1 MEEEM
6 MNMQQSPEDQPIADA
21 TVESD
26 GMLPAGL
33 GDLSTDDPFNSPT
46 PGESLTKNPEEKFP
60 WEQSSEYTEV
70 KPFME
75 DLFLQLTED
84 KDRYVKLLVSFLQ
97 QVSIAD
103 TTQVLLYTSWRAG
116 KINTDLML
124 LLIEPVMYLLIAMA
138 EQAEIEPV
146 IYDEENVD
154 EPSQE
159 DADLYLEQSQKINE
173 MKPEKIRKSSVEP
186 SLLAKVEDLPTA
198 EEVGVTDN
206 TQVESSTV
214 ASVS

>member
-1 MEEEM
+1 M
-6 MNMQQSPEDQPIADA
+6 MNMQQSPTDQPIADA

-33 GDLSTDDPFNSPT
+33 GDLAIDDPFNSPT
-46 PGESLTKNPEEKFP
+46 PGESLTKTPEEKFP
-60 WEQSSEYTEV
+60 WEQASEYTEV
-70 KPFME
+70 RPFME

-103 TTQVLLYTSWRAG
+103 TTQMLLYTSWRAG

-159 DADLYLEQSQKINE
+159 DADLYVDESQKINE
-173 MKPEKIRKSSVEP
+173 MK
-186 SLLAKVEDLPTA
+186 A
-198 EEVGVTDN
+198 E
-206 TQVESSTV
+206 
-214 ASVS
+214 

>member
-1 MEEEM
+1 
-6 MNMQQSPEDQPIADA
+6 MQQSPTDQPIADA

-33 GDLSTDDPFNSPT
+33 GDLAIDDPFNSPT
-46 PGESLTKNPEEKFP
+46 PGESLTKTPEEKFP
-60 WEQSSEYTEV
+60 WEQASEYTEV
-70 KPFME
+70 RPFME

-103 TTQVLLYTSWRAG
+103 TTQMLLYTSWRAG

-159 DADLYLEQSQKINE
+159 DADLYVDESQKINE

-186 SLLAKVEDLPTA
+186 SLLARVEDLPTA
-198 EEVGVTDN
+198 KEVGVTDN
-206 TQVESSTV
+206 TQEEEVE
-214 ASVS
+214 

>member
-1 MEEEM
+1 MEEEI
-6 MNMQQSPEDQPIADA
+6 MNMQQQQEEQQSNPAAQPE
-21 TVESD
+21 
-26 GMLPAGL
+26 GMLFTGG
-33 GDLSTDDPFNSPT
+33 GDMAMDDPFNSPT

-60 WEQSSEYTEV
+60 WEQASEYTEV
-70 KPFME
+70 RPFME

-84 KDRYVKLLVSFLQ
+84 KDRYVKLLVTFMQ
-97 QVSIAD
+97 KISIAD
-103 TTQVLLYTSWRAG
+103 TTQMILYTSWRAG

-146 IYDEENVD
+146 IYDEEDVD

-159 DADLYLEQSQKINE
+159 DADLYVEESQKIAE

-186 SLLAKVEDLPTA
+186 SLLARVEDLPTA
-198 EEVGVTDN
+198 KEVGINDNAQEEEV
-206 TQVESSTV
+206 E
-214 ASVS
+214 

>member
-6 MNMQQSPEDQPIADA
+6 MNMQQLPTDQPIADA

-33 GDLSTDDPFNSPT
+33 GDLAIDDPFNSPT

-60 WEQSSEYTEV
+60 WEQASEYTEV
-70 KPFME
+70 RPFME

-97 QVSIAD
+97 QVSISD
-103 TTQVLLYTSWRAG
+103 TTQMLLYTSWRAG

-159 DADLYLEQSQKINE
+159 DADLYVDESQKINE

-186 SLLAKVEDLPTA
+186 SLLARVEDLPTA
-198 EEVGVTDN
+198 KEVGVTDN
-206 TQVESSTV
+206 TQEEEVE
-214 ASVS
+214 

>member
-6 MNMQQSPEDQPIADA
+6 MNMQQSPTDQPIADA
-21 TVESD
+21 TIESD

-33 GDLSTDDPFNSPT
+33 GDLAIDDPFNSPT
-46 PGESLTKNPEEKFP
+46 PGESLTKTPEEKFP
-60 WEQSSEYTEV
+60 WEQASEYTEV
-70 KPFME
+70 RPFME

-103 TTQVLLYTSWRAG
+103 TTQMLLYTSWRAG

-159 DADLYLEQSQKINE
+159 DADLYVDESQKINE

-186 SLLAKVEDLPTA
+186 SLLARVEDLPTA
-198 EEVGVTDN
+198 KEVGVTDN
-206 TQVESSTV
+206 TQEKEVE
-214 ASVS
+214 

>member
-1 MEEEM
+1 M
-6 MNMQQSPEDQPIADA
+6 MNMQQSPTDQPIADA

-33 GDLSTDDPFNSPT
+33 GDLAIDDPFNSPT
-46 PGESLTKNPEEKFP
+46 PGESLTKTPEEKFP
-60 WEQSSEYTEV
+60 WEQASEYTEV
-70 KPFME
+70 RPFME

-103 TTQVLLYTSWRAG
+103 TTQMLLYTSWRAG

-159 DADLYLEQSQKINE
+159 DADLYVEQSQKINE

-186 SLLAKVEDLPTA
+186 SLLARVEDLPTA
-198 EEVGVTDN
+198 KEVGVTDN
-206 TQVESSTV
+206 TQEEEVE
-214 ASVS
+214 

>member
-1 MEEEM
+1 MEEEQ
-6 MNMQQSPEDQPIADA
+6 NIQPIENKN
-21 TVESD
+21 VPEEMS
-26 GMLPAGL
+26 GMLTTRDGA
-33 GDLSTDDPFNSPT
+33 SVDPFNSPT

-60 WEQSSEYTEV
+60 WEQASEYTEV
-70 KPFME
+70 RPFME

-103 TTQVLLYTSWRAG
+103 TTQMLLYTSWRAG

-159 DADLYLEQSQKINE
+159 DADLYVDESQKINE

-186 SLLAKVEDLPTA
+186 SLLARVEDLPTA
-198 EEVGVTDN
+198 KEVGVTDN
-206 TQVESSTV
+206 TQEEEVE
-214 ASVS
+214 

>member
-1 MEEEM
+1 M
-6 MNMQQSPEDQPIADA
+6 MNMQQSPTDQPIADA

-33 GDLSTDDPFNSPT
+33 GDLAIDDPFNSPT
-46 PGESLTKNPEEKFP
+46 PGESLTKTPEEKFP
-60 WEQSSEYTEV
+60 WEQASEYTEV
-70 KPFME
+70 RPFME

-103 TTQVLLYTSWRAG
+103 TTQMLLYTSWRAG

-159 DADLYLEQSQKINE
+159 DADLYVDESQKINE

-186 SLLAKVEDLPTA
+186 SLLARVEDLPTA
-198 EEVGVTDN
+198 KEVGVTDN
-206 TQVESSTV
+206 TQEEEVE
-214 ASVS
+214 

>member
-6 MNMQQSPEDQPIADA
+6 MNMQQSPTDQPIADA

-33 GDLSTDDPFNSPT
+33 GDLAIDDPFNSPT
-46 PGESLTKNPEEKFP
+46 PGESLTKTPEEKFP
-60 WEQSSEYTEV
+60 WEQASEYTEV
-70 KPFME
+70 RPFME

-103 TTQVLLYTSWRAG
+103 TTQMLLYTSWRAG
-116 KINTDLML
+116 KITTDLML

-159 DADLYLEQSQKINE
+159 DADLYVDESQKINE

-186 SLLAKVEDLPTA
+186 SLLARVEDLPTA
-198 EEVGVTDN
+198 KEVGVTDN
-206 TQVESSTV
+206 TQEEEVE
-214 ASVS
+214 

>member
-1 MEEEM
+1 MEEEI

-21 TVESD
+21 TIESD

-33 GDLSTDDPFNSPT
+33 GDLAIDDPFNSPT
-46 PGESLTKNPEEKFP
+46 PGESLTKNPEEKFA
-60 WEQSSEYTEV
+60 WEQASEYTEV
-70 KPFME
+70 RPFME

-103 TTQVLLYTSWRAG
+103 TTQMLLYTSWRAG

-159 DADLYLEQSQKINE
+159 DADLYVEQSQKINE

-206 TQVESSTV
+206 TQEEEVE
-214 ASVS
+214 

>member
-6 MNMQQSPEDQPIADA
+6 MNMQQSPPDPPIADA

-33 GDLSTDDPFNSPT
+33 GDLAIDDPFNSPT
-46 PGESLTKNPEEKFP
+46 PGESLTKTPEEKFP
-60 WEQSSEYTEV
+60 WEQASEYTEV
-70 KPFME
+70 RPFME

-103 TTQVLLYTSWRAG
+103 TTQMLLYTSWRAG

-159 DADLYLEQSQKINE
+159 DADLYVDESQKINE

-186 SLLAKVEDLPTA
+186 SLLARVEDLPTA
-198 EEVGVTDN
+198 KEVGVTDN
-206 TQVESSTV
+206 TQEEEVE
-214 ASVS
+214 

>member
-1 MEEEM
+1 MEEEI
-6 MNMQQSPEDQPIADA
+6 MNMQRQQEEQQNNPAAQSE
-21 TVESD
+21 
-26 GMLPAGL
+26 GMLFTGG
-33 GDLSTDDPFNSPT
+33 GDMAMDDPFNSPT
-46 PGESLTKNPEEKFP
+46 PGESLTKNPEERFA
-60 WEQSSEYTEV
+60 WEQPSEYTEV
-70 KPFME
+70 RPFME

-103 TTQVLLYTSWRAG
+103 TTQMLLYTSWRAG

-146 IYDEENVD
+146 IYDEEDVD

-159 DADLYLEQSQKINE
+159 DADLYVEESQKIAE

-186 SLLAKVEDLPTA
+186 SLLARVEDLPTA
-198 EEVGVTDN
+198 KEVGINDNAQEEEV
-206 TQVESSTV
+206 E
-214 ASVS
+214 

>member
-1 MEEEM
+1 M
-6 MNMQQSPEDQPIADA
+6 MNMQQSPTDQPIADA
-21 TVESD
+21 TIESD

-33 GDLSTDDPFNSPT
+33 GDLAIDDPFNSPT
-46 PGESLTKNPEEKFP
+46 PGESLTKTPEEKFP
-60 WEQSSEYTEV
+60 WEQASEYTEV
-70 KPFME
+70 RPFME

-103 TTQVLLYTSWRAG
+103 TTQMLLYTSWRAG

-159 DADLYLEQSQKINE
+159 DADLYVDESQKINE

-186 SLLAKVEDLPTA
+186 SLLARVEDLPTA
-198 EEVGVTDN
+198 KEVGVTDN
-206 TQVESSTV
+206 TQEKEVE
-214 ASVS
+214 

>member
-6 MNMQQSPEDQPIADA
+6 MNMQQSPTDQPIADP

-33 GDLSTDDPFNSPT
+33 GDLAIDDPFNSPT
-46 PGESLTKNPEEKFP
+46 PGESLTKTPEEKFP
-60 WEQSSEYTEV
+60 WEQASEYTEV
-70 KPFME
+70 RPFME

-103 TTQVLLYTSWRAG
+103 TTQMLLYTSWRAG

-146 IYDEENVD
+146 IYDEEDVD

-159 DADLYLEQSQKINE
+159 DADLYVEESQKIAE

-186 SLLAKVEDLPTA
+186 SLLARVEDLPTA
-198 EEVGVTDN
+198 KEVGINDNAQEEEV
-206 TQVESSTV
+206 E
-214 ASVS
+214 

>member
-6 MNMQQSPEDQPIADA
+6 MNMQQQQEEQQSNPAAQPE
-21 TVESD
+21 
-26 GMLPAGL
+26 GMLFTGG
-33 GDLSTDDPFNSPT
+33 GDMAMDDPFNSPT
-46 PGESLTKNPEEKFP
+46 PGESLTKTPEEKFP
-60 WEQSSEYTEV
+60 WEQASEYTEV
-70 KPFME
+70 RPFME

-103 TTQVLLYTSWRAG
+103 TTQMLLYTSWRAG

-159 DADLYLEQSQKINE
+159 DADLYVDESQKINE

-186 SLLAKVEDLPTA
+186 SLLARVEDLPTA
-198 EEVGVTDN
+198 KEVGVTDN
-206 TQVESSTV
+206 TQEEEVE
-214 ASVS
+214 

>member
-6 MNMQQSPEDQPIADA
+6 MNMQQSPTDQPIADA
-21 TVESD
+21 TIESD

-33 GDLSTDDPFNSPT
+33 GDLAIDDPFNSPT
-46 PGESLTKNPEEKFP
+46 PGESLTKTPEEKFP
-60 WEQSSEYTEV
+60 WEQASEYTEV
-70 KPFME
+70 RPFME

-103 TTQVLLYTSWRAG
+103 TTQMLLYTSWRAC

-159 DADLYLEQSQKINE
+159 DADLYVDESQKINE

-186 SLLAKVEDLPTA
+186 SLLARVEDLPTA
-198 EEVGVTDN
+198 KEVGVTDN
-206 TQVESSTV
+206 TQEEEVE
-214 ASVS
+214 

>member
-1 MEEEM
+1 MEEEI
-6 MNMQQSPEDQPIADA
+6 MNMQQQQEEQQSNPAAQPE
-21 TVESD
+21 
-26 GMLPAGL
+26 GMLFTGG
-33 GDLSTDDPFNSPT
+33 GDMAMDDPFNSPT

-60 WEQSSEYTEV
+60 WEQASEYTEV
-70 KPFME
+70 RPFME

-84 KDRYVKLLVSFLQ
+84 KDRYVKLLVTFMQ
-97 QVSIAD
+97 KISIAD
-103 TTQVLLYTSWRAG
+103 TTQMILYTSWRAG

-146 IYDEENVD
+146 IYDEEDVD

-159 DADLYLEQSQKINE
+159 DADLYVEESQKIAE

-186 SLLAKVEDLPTA
+186 SLLARVEDLPTA
-198 EEVGVTDN
+198 KEVGINDNAQKEEV
-206 TQVESSTV
+206 E
-214 ASVS
+214 

>member
-6 MNMQQSPEDQPIADA
+6 MNMQQSPTDQPIADA

-33 GDLSTDDPFNSPT
+33 GDLAIDDPFNSPT
-46 PGESLTKNPEEKFP
+46 PGESLTKTPEEKFP
-60 WEQSSEYTEV
+60 WEQASEYTEV
-70 KPFME
+70 RPFME

-103 TTQVLLYTSWRAG
+103 TTQMLLYTSWRAG

-146 IYDEENVD
+146 IYDEEDVD

-159 DADLYLEQSQKINE
+159 DADLYVEESQKIAE

-186 SLLAKVEDLPTA
+186 SLLARVEDLPTA
-198 EEVGVTDN
+198 KEVGVTDN
-206 TQVESSTV
+206 TQEEEVE
-214 ASVS
+214 

>member
-1 MEEEM
+1 MEEEI
-6 MNMQQSPEDQPIADA
+6 MNMQRQQEEQQNNPAAQPE
-21 TVESD
+21 
-26 GMLPAGL
+26 GMLFTGG
-33 GDLSTDDPFNSPT
+33 GDMAMDDPFNSPT
-46 PGESLTKNPEEKFP
+46 PGESLTKNPEERFA
-60 WEQSSEYTEV
+60 WEQPSEYTEV
-70 KPFME
+70 RPFME

-103 TTQVLLYTSWRAG
+103 TTQMLLYTSWRAG

-124 LLIEPVMYLLIAMA
+124 LLIAPVMYLLIAMA

-159 DADLYLEQSQKINE
+159 DADLYVDESQKINE

-186 SLLAKVEDLPTA
+186 SLLARVEDLPTA
-198 EEVGVTDN
+198 KEVGVTDN
-206 TQVESSTV
+206 TQEEEVE
-214 ASVS
+214 

>member
-6 MNMQQSPEDQPIADA
+6 MNMQQSPTDQPIADA

-33 GDLSTDDPFNSPT
+33 GDLAIDDPFNSPT
-46 PGESLTKNPEEKFP
+46 PGESLTKTPEEKFP
-60 WEQSSEYTEV
+60 WEQASEYTEV
-70 KPFME
+70 RPFME

-103 TTQVLLYTSWRAG
+103 TTQMLLYTSWRAG

-138 EQAEIEPV
+138 DQAEIEPV

-159 DADLYLEQSQKINE
+159 DADLYVDESQKINE

-186 SLLAKVEDLPTA
+186 SLLARVEDLPTA
-198 EEVGVTDN
+198 KEVGVTDN
-206 TQVESSTV
+206 TQEEEVE
-214 ASVS
+214 

>member
-6 MNMQQSPEDQPIADA
+6 MNMQQSPTDQPIADA

-33 GDLSTDDPFNSPT
+33 GDLAIDDPFNSPT
-46 PGESLTKNPEEKFP
+46 PGESLTKNPEEKFA
-60 WEQSSEYTEV
+60 WEQPSEYTEV
-70 KPFME
+70 RPFME

-103 TTQVLLYTSWRAG
+103 TTQMLLYTSWRAG

-159 DADLYLEQSQKINE
+159 DADLYVDESQKINE

-186 SLLAKVEDLPTA
+186 SLLARVEDLPTA
-198 EEVGVTDN
+198 KEVGVTDN
-206 TQVESSTV
+206 TQEEEVE
-214 ASVS
+214 

>member
-1 MEEEM
+1 MEEET
-6 MNMQQSPEDQPIADA
+6 MNMQQLPEDQPIADA

-70 KPFME
+70 RPFME

-97 QVSIAD
+97 QVFIAD
-103 TTQVLLYTSWRAG
+103 TTQMLLYTSWRAG

-198 EEVGVTDN
+198 EEVGVSDN
-206 TQVESSTV
+206 TQEEEVE
-214 ASVS
+214 

>member
-1 MEEEM
+1 MEEET
-6 MNMQQSPEDQPIADA
+6 MNMQQLPEDQPIADA

-70 KPFME
+70 RPFME

-103 TTQVLLYTSWRAG
+103 TTQMLLYTSWRAG

-198 EEVGVTDN
+198 EEVGVSDN
-206 TQVESSTV
+206 TQEEEVE
-214 ASVS
+214 

>member
-6 MNMQQSPEDQPIADA
+6 MNMQQSPTDQPIADA

-33 GDLSTDDPFNSPT
+33 GDLAIDDPFNSPT
-46 PGESLTKNPEEKFP
+46 PGESLTKTPEEKFP
-60 WEQSSEYTEV
+60 WEQASEYTDV
-70 KPFME
+70 RPFME

-103 TTQVLLYTSWRAG
+103 TTQMLLYTSWRAG

-159 DADLYLEQSQKINE
+159 DADLYVDESQKINE

-186 SLLAKVEDLPTA
+186 SLLARVEDLPTA
-198 EEVGVTDN
+198 KEVGVTDN
-206 TQVESSTV
+206 TQEEEVE
-214 ASVS
+214 

>member
-1 MEEEM
+1 MI
-6 MNMQQSPEDQPIADA
+6 NMQQSPTDQPIADA
-21 TVESD
+21 TIESD

-33 GDLSTDDPFNSPT
+33 GDLAIDDPFNSPT
-46 PGESLTKNPEEKFP
+46 PGESLTKTPEEKFP
-60 WEQSSEYTEV
+60 WEQASEYTEV
-70 KPFME
+70 RPFME

-103 TTQVLLYTSWRAG
+103 TTQMLLYTSWRAG

-159 DADLYLEQSQKINE
+159 DADLYVDESQKINE
-173 MKPEKIRKSSVEP
+173 IKPEKIRKSSVEP
-186 SLLAKVEDLPTA
+186 SLLARVEDLPTA
-198 EEVGVTDN
+198 KEVGVTDN
-206 TQVESSTV
+206 TQEEEVE
-214 ASVS
+214 

>member
-6 MNMQQSPEDQPIADA
+6 MNMQQSPTDQPIADP

-33 GDLSTDDPFNSPT
+33 GDLAIDDPFNSPT
-46 PGESLTKNPEEKFP
+46 PGESLTKTPEEKFP
-60 WEQSSEYTEV
+60 WEQASEYTEV
-70 KPFME
+70 RPFME

-103 TTQVLLYTSWRAG
+103 TTQMLLYTSWRAG

-159 DADLYLEQSQKINE
+159 DADLYVDESQKINE

-186 SLLAKVEDLPTA
+186 SLLARVEDLPTA
-198 EEVGVTDN
+198 KEVGVTDN
-206 TQVESSTV
+206 TQEEEVE
-214 ASVS
+214 

>member
-6 MNMQQSPEDQPIADA
+6 MNMQQSPTDQPIADA
-21 TVESD
+21 TIESD

-33 GDLSTDDPFNSPT
+33 GDLAIDDPFNSPT
-46 PGESLTKNPEEKFP
+46 PGESLTKTPEEKFP
-60 WEQSSEYTEV
+60 WEQASEYTEV
-70 KPFME
+70 RPFME

-103 TTQVLLYTSWRAG
+103 TTQMLLYTSWRAG

-159 DADLYLEQSQKINE
+159 DADLYVDESQKINE

-186 SLLAKVEDLPTA
+186 SLLARVEDLPTA
-198 EEVGVTDN
+198 KEVGVTDN
-206 TQVESSTV
+206 TQEEEVE
-214 ASVS
+214 